1 MALSTDLEIL
11 NRVLRD
17 LSSCFVQY
25 VGDCWPWTSI
35 GSDGDKLQ
43 AVVRQCVARQRQ
55 SIERIAE
62 HLASRQSRVEYGRFS
77 TDFTNMHYVS
87 LQFLVKQLVAAQTRL
102 AESLDRT
109 ITLLP
114 NGDEARE
121 ILEDVRHNEHENL
134 TALQAC
140 RS

>member
-17 LSSCFVQY
+17 LSSCLVQY

-43 AVVRQCVARQRQ
+43 AIVRQCVARQRQ

-87 LQFLVKQLVAAQTRL
+87 LQFLLKQLVASQMKL
-102 AESLDRT
+102 VESLDRSV
-109 ITLLP
+109 TLLP
-114 NGDEARE
+114 SGDEVRE
-121 ILEDVRHNEHENL
+121 ILEAVSRNEH
-134 TALQAC
+134 
-140 RS
+140 

>member
-1 MALSTDLEIL
+1 MAVSTDLEIL

-25 VGDCWPWTSI
+25 VGECWPWTAI

-43 AVVRQCVARQRQ
+43 AVIRQCVARQLQ

-62 HLASRQSRVEYGRFS
+62 HLAARQSRVEYGRFS
-77 TDFTNMHYVS
+77 TEFTDLHYVS
-87 LQFLVKQLVAAQTRL
+87 LQFLVKQLVAAQMRL
-102 AESLDRT
+102 VESLDRT
-109 ITLLP
+109 VTMLP
-114 NGDEARE
+114 SGDAARE
-121 ILEDVRHNEHENL
+121 ILEAVRRNEHENL
-134 TALQAC
+134 SALQAC

>member
-35 GSDGDKLQ
+35 SSDGDKLQ
-43 AVVRQCVARQRQ
+43 AVVSQCVARQRQ

-77 TDFTNMHYVS
+77 TEFTDLHYVS
-87 LQFLVKQLVAAQTRL
+87 LQFLVKQLAAAQTRL
-102 AESLDRT
+102 VESLDRT
-109 ITLLP
+109 VTMLP
-114 NGDEARE
+114 SGDEARE
-121 ILEDVRHNEHENL
+121 VLEAVRHSELENL

-140 RS
+140 CS